1 MCRLDVLVLK
11 KHLDAITC
19 ALGECGYVHLVD
31 AVTKSRRHLL
41 KQVGRQQDKQEL
53 QSCLKLCET
62 LLESLGLKGTAIS
75 IVPTVA
81 EMGVEELRTAI
92 EKIQGEYSTLNDKIQ
107 ALATQIEALAAESQ
121 ALATFPVQNSSL
133 ETLQGLTHFHV
144 LAGRLAPS
152 TFQQASQALDGQALL
167 LPGDSG
173 PDSVLVLAA
182 KRNRWAVNDILAKF
196 GFAKQEPPA
205 LQDAVTV
212 ADRRQQL
219 NQARTALEQ
228 ELADSRRA
236 LLSLGTEHGAFL
248 LAARKRLQFL
258 QDIQEAQAHFGYSRY
273 LYCVSGWIPAERQ
286 QAVRQLVAEATGS
299 TGLVEFSE
307 PADGASEVPVKLSD
321 NPLVRP
327 FQLLVNNFS
336 TPAYRELDPSLF
348 VGLTFVLLFGYMFG
362 DLGQGAVLALVGLY
376 MKFRR
381 RQTSP
386 ELRDSGV
393 MLVYCGFS
401 AMVFGCFYGSVF
413 GYEHFFPALWLN
425 PLRQTDII
433 KLLLTAVSVGVV
445 FLSSAVIVNIC
456 NQIRNRRYFEAVFDK
471 VGLLGL
477 AFYWGAL
484 LTALLVKSNG
494 FQPWTI
500 ALPLVPLV
508 LLLFREIIHNLLF
521 HYSLFNGKSAFTV
534 AVESIVETM
543 ETLTNYLSGTLSFIR
558 VGAFAISHAALCL
571 AVFTILG
578 VMDKIPVIGFLKPLV
593 FVLGNLLIIGFEGMV
608 AAIQCLRLEYYEL
621 FSRFF
626 QGGGTSFKHFSL
638 KTDNQN

>member
-1 MCRLDVLVLK
+1 
-11 KHLDAITC
+11 
-19 ALGECGYVHLVD
+19 
-31 AVTKSRRHLL
+31 
-41 KQVGRQQDKQEL
+41 
-53 QSCLKLCET
+53 
-62 LLESLGLKGTAIS
+62 
-75 IVPTVA
+75 
-81 EMGVEELRTAI
+81 
-92 EKIQGEYSTLNDKIQ
+92 
-107 ALATQIEALAAESQ
+107 
-121 ALATFPVQNSSL
+121 
-133 ETLQGLTHFHV
+133 
-144 LAGRLAPS
+144 
-152 TFQQASQALDGQALL
+152 
-167 LPGDSG
+167 
-173 PDSVLVLAA
+173 
-182 KRNRWAVNDILAKF
+182 
-196 GFAKQEPPA
+196 
-205 LQDAVTV
+205 
-212 ADRRQQL
+212 
-219 NQARTALEQ
+219 
-228 ELADSRRA
+228 LADTRRA
-236 LLSLGTEHGAFL
+236 LLSLGIEHGAFL
-248 LAARKRLQFL
+248 LAARKRLLFL

-307 PADGASEVPVKLSD
+307 PADGDGASEVPVKLSD

-376 MKFRR
+376 MKVRR
-381 RQTSP
+381 RQTAP

-393 MLVYCGFS
+393 MLVYCGLS

-413 GYEHFFPALWLN
+413 GYEHLFPALWLN
-425 PLRQTDII
+425 PLHQTDII

-484 LTALLVKSNG
+484 LTALLAKANG
-494 FQPWTI
+494 FQPWTL
-500 ALPLVPLV
+500 ALPLVPLI

-521 HYSLFNGKSAFTV
+521 HRNLFNGESAFTV

-626 QGGGTSFKHFSL
+626 QGGGTAFKPFSL
-638 KTDNQN
+638 KADNQN